1 MPSSFSVATKN
12 KMETKQAERLAAV
25 RQFAEDNDIPVRNIE
40 LLNTALTHTSYANE
54 HKSETIHDNE
64 RLEFLG
70 DAVLDLVVGEY
81 LFLRFPQWPEGELTR
96 AKASAV
102 CKPACAECAAKFHIG
117 DFMRLGRG
125 EEAGGGRTRISILG
139 NAFEAVIGAIYLDN
153 NYEVASRFILS
164 HLKKF
169 LDLID
174 RGEYDH
180 DYKSDF
186 QEMVQKHGEVEI
198 CYEMIRDEG
207 PDHDKTIWME
217 LSVNGK
223 KLGCGVGKNKK
234 EAAQRAAKEAI
245 GALRRGETFPGK

>member
-1 MPSSFSVATKN
+1 MTP
-12 KMETKQAERLAAV
+12 AERQAA
-25 RQFAEDNDIPVRNIE
+25 RLSEIRKFAEENDIPVRNAE

-54 HKSETIHDNE
+54 HKNETIHDNE

-117 DFMRLGRG
+117 DYMRLGKG
-125 EEAGGGRTRISILG
+125 EEASGGRTRISILG
-139 NAFEAVIGAIYLDN
+139 DAFEAVIGAIYLDN
-153 NYEVASRFILS
+153 DYDVAARFILS

-174 RGEYDH
+174 RGDYDH
-180 DYKSDF
+180 DYKSDL
-186 QEMVQKHGEVEI
+186 QEMVQRHGDVDI
-198 CYEMIRDEG
+198 RYTLIRDEG

-217 LSVNGK
+217 LTVNGK
-223 KLGCGVGKNKK
+223 KLGCGMGKSKK
-234 EAAQRAAKEAI
+234 EATQRAAKEAI
-245 GALRRGETFPGK
+245 EKLKAKKK